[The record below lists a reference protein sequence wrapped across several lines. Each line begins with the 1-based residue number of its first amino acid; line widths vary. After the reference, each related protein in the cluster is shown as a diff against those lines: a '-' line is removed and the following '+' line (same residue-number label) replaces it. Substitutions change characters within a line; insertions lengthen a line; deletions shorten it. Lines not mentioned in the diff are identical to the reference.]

1 MRAASSRICFTI
13 PNNQPSDHSK
23 HINQSTGDRPGDDH
37 SANGNPYPLP
47 FEQSDASPASATHPK
62 QRPFRTGF
70 KSDIVDGYTRLVTD
84 RIHDGWSC
92 QLVTIL
98 FSQLS
103 GPRIAV
109 INRMKDEV
117 QRVYSTLVTRVH
129 RKPRTAP
136 TNELPILVGA
146 LDLPVYK
153 RDRSSAPKVSCNGGL
168 HIHVLI
174 LMPPNSRLDGSL
186 ADHFKAKQD
195 LYAGPGKSVQRIH
208 VRAVVGDHGRVV
220 DYVLKTVLNGRL
232 SYDEAML
239 VLPRTRREV
248 ETVSVNDRAH
258 GATKLSLPSMA

>member
-13 PNNQPSDHSK
+13 PNNQPSDHSN
-23 HINQSTGDRPGDDH
+23 HINQSTGERPGDGH
-37 SANGNPYPLP
+37 PTNGNPNPLSSQ
-47 FEQSDASPASATHPK
+47 QSDASPASATYPK

-84 RIHDGWSC
+84 RVHDGWSC

-98 FSQLS
+98 FSQIP

-109 INRMKDEV
+109 INRMKDGV
-117 QRVYSTLVTRVH
+117 QRLYSTLVTRVH

-136 TNELPILVGA
+136 TDELPVLIGA

-174 LMPPNSRLDGSL
+174 LMPPNSRLDGAL
-186 ADHFKAKQD
+186 ADHFEAKQD
-195 LYAGPGKSVQRIH
+195 LYAGPGKSIQRIH
-208 VRAVVGDHGRVV
+208 VRAVVGTHGRVV
-220 DYVLKTVLNGRL
+220 DYVLKTLLNGRL
-232 SYDEAML
+232 TYDEAML
-239 VLPRTRREV
+239 VLPRTRREI

-258 GATKLSLPSMA
+258 SSTKLVLPSVA

>member
-13 PNNQPSDHSK
+13 PNNQPSDHSS
-23 HINQSTGDRPGDDH
+23 HINQSTGGRPGGDH
-37 SANGNPYPLP
+37 PTNGNPYPLSS
-47 FEQSDASPASATHPK
+47 EQSDASATDPK

-84 RIHDGWSC
+84 RVHDGWSC
-92 QLVTIL
+92 HLVTIL
-98 FSQLS
+98 FSQLP
-103 GPRIAV
+103 GPRIV
-109 INRMKDEV
+109 VTNQMKDGV

-136 TNELPILVGA
+136 TDELPVLIGA

-186 ADHFKAKQD
+186 ADHFEAKQD
-195 LYAGPGKSVQRIH
+195 LYAGPGKSIQRIH
-208 VRAVVGDHGRVV
+208 VQAVVGEHRNVV

-232 SYDEAML
+232 TYDDAML

-248 ETVSVNDRAH
+248 ETVSANDRAH
-258 GATKLSLPSMA
+258 SATKLVLPSMA